1 MIECEKFKADEIIMR
16 STRDVFLTIGKS
28 TYTIQTALENE
39 ELDRVKGLINE
50 ACGEIVK
57 GAKQEDLLML
67 TCLRLAYS
75 LDVVNG
81 KIQSILDK
89 ID

>member
-1 MIECEKFKADEIIMR
+1 MR
-16 STRDVFLTIGKS
+16 TSRDVFLTIGKNS
-28 TYTIQTALENE
+28 YTIHTPLENDE
-39 ELDRVKGLINE
+39 VDRIKAIIDE

-75 LDVVNG
+75 LDAVNE
-81 KIQSILDK
+81 KLRKVLDK
-89 ID
+89 IDGEV